1 MSDKKAFAYFRI
13 GNAEQLGEAT
23 DNRVFLYCRQSYDDS
38 HFMNQQQE
46 HLLRHCADKGNQAA
60 GSTAVVAS
68 AKDEKENMLRL
79 AERLKA
85 DGIKMMLI
93 SDPSRISLD
102 PNDFIEIVSAF
113 HKNGVTIEYQD
124 GDGNT
129 RNLLEV
135 LEQFRTANLNL
146 AEPEHDEDEEQDESP
161 HIQM

>member
-1 MSDKKAFAYFRI
+1 MSEKKVYGYARV
-13 GNAEQLGEAT
+13 GNAEQISEAR
-23 DNRVFLYCRQSYDDS
+23 DNKAFLYCRLSYDNS

-46 HLLRHCADKGNQAA
+46 QLLRHCADKGYRAE
-60 GSTAVVAS
+60 GSMAVVS
-68 AKDEKENMLRL
+68 TAKDEKENMLRL

-85 DGIKMMLI
+85 EGIKTMLI

-135 LEQFRTANLNL
+135 LEQLRTANLNL
-146 AEPEHDEDEEQDESP
+146 AEPECGEDEEPDESP
-161 HIQM
+161 RIQM

>member
-1 MSDKKAFAYFRI
+1 MNEKKVYGYARV
-13 GNAEQLGEAT
+13 GNTEQLGNTT

-46 HLLRHCADKGNQAA
+46 HLLRHCADKGYQAA

-68 AKDEKENMLRL
+68 AKDEKDNMLHL

-85 DGIKMMLI
+85 DGIKTMLI

-113 HKNGVTIEYQD
+113 SKNGVTIEYQD

-135 LEQFRTANLNL
+135 LEQLRTANLNI

-161 HIQM
+161 RIQM

>member
-1 MSDKKAFAYFRI
+1 MSEKKVYGYARV
-13 GNAEQLGEAT
+13 GNAEQISEPT
-23 DNRVFLYCRQSYDDS
+23 DNKAFLYCRLSYDNS
-38 HFMNQQQE
+38 HFMNRQQE
-46 HLLRHCADKGNQAA
+46 QLLRHCADKGYRTE
-60 GSTAVVAS
+60 GSIAVVAS

-85 DGIKMMLI
+85 DGIKTMLI

-102 PNDFIEIVSAF
+102 PQDFIEIVSAF
-113 HKNGVTIEYQD
+113 RKNGITIEYRD

-135 LEQFRTANLNL
+135 LGQLRTANLDL
-146 AEPEHDEDEEQDESP
+146 AEPECDEDEEPDESP

>member
-1 MSDKKAFAYFRI
+1 MNDKKAFAYFRV
-13 GNAEQLGEAT
+13 GNAEQLGETT

-46 HLLRHCADKGNQAA
+46 RLLRHCADKGYQAA
-60 GSTAVVAS
+60 GSTAIVAS
-68 AKDEKENMLRL
+68 ANAEKENMLRL
-79 AERLKA
+79 AERLKS
-85 DGIKMMLI
+85 DGIKTMLI
-93 SDPSRISLD
+93 SEPSRISLD

-135 LEQFRTANLNL
+135 LEQLRTANHNL

-161 HIQM
+161 RIQM

>member
-1 MSDKKAFAYFRI
+1 MSEKKVYGYARV
-13 GNAEQLGEAT
+13 GNAEQISEPT
-23 DNRVFLYCRQSYDDS
+23 DNKAFLYCRQSYDNS

-46 HLLRHCADKGNQAA
+46 QLLRHCSDKGYRAE
-60 GSTAVVAS
+60 GSIAVVAS

-79 AERLKA
+79 AQRLKA
-85 DGIKMMLI
+85 AAIKTMLI

-102 PNDFIEIVSAF
+102 PQDFIEIVSAF
-113 HKNGVTIEYQD
+113 HKNGVTIEYRD

-135 LEQFRTANLNL
+135 LDQLRTVAPDH
-146 AEPEHDEDEEQDESP
+146 AEPTCDENEESDESL

>member
-1 MSDKKAFAYFRI
+1 MSEKKIAVYARV
-13 GNAEQLGEAT
+13 GNAEQLGETT
-23 DNRVFLYCRQSYDDS
+23 DKRVFLYCRQSYDDS

-46 HLLRHCADKGNQAA
+46 HLLRHCADKGYQAA

-85 DGIKMMLI
+85 EGIKTLLI

-102 PNDFIEIVSAF
+102 PQDFIEIVSAF

-129 RNLLEV
+129 RKLLEV
-135 LEQFRTANLNL
+135 LEQLRTANLNF
-146 AEPEHDEDEEQDESP
+146 AEPECGEDEEPDESP
-161 HIQM
+161 RIQM

>member
-1 MSDKKAFAYFRI
+1 MSDKKAFAYFRV
-13 GNAEQLGEAT
+13 GNAEQLGETT

-38 HFMNQQQE
+38 HLMNQQQE
-46 HLLRHCADKGNQAA
+46 HLLRHCADKGYQAA

-79 AERLKA
+79 AERLKS
-85 DGIKMMLI
+85 DGIKTMLI

-102 PNDFIEIVSAF
+102 PHDFIEIVSAF
-113 HKNGVTIEYQD
+113 HKNGVTIECQD

-135 LEQFRTANLNL
+135 LEQLRTANLDL
-146 AEPEHDEDEEQDESP
+146 VEPECDEYEAPDESP

>member
-1 MSDKKAFAYFRI
+1 MSEKKIAVYARV
-13 GNAEQLGEAT
+13 GNAEQLGETT

-46 HLLRHCADKGNQAA
+46 HLLRHCADKGYQAA

-79 AERLKA
+79 AERLKSG
-85 DGIKMMLI
+85 GIKTMLI

-102 PNDFIEIVSAF
+102 TNDFIEIVSAF

-135 LEQFRTANLNL
+135 LEQLRTANLNL

-161 HIQM
+161 RIQM

>member
-1 MSDKKAFAYFRI
+1 MKDKKEFAYFRV
-13 GNAEQLGEAT
+13 GNAEQLGKTT

-38 HFMNQQQE
+38 HLMNQQQE
-46 HLLRHCADKGNQAA
+46 HLLRHCAEKGYQAA

-113 HKNGVTIEYQD
+113 HKNGITIEYQD

-135 LEQFRTANLNL
+135 LEQLRTANLDL
-146 AEPEHDEDEEQDESP
+146 TEPECDENEEPDESP

>member
-1 MSDKKAFAYFRI
+1 MSEKKVFGYARV
-13 GNAEQLGEAT
+13 GNADQISEAT

-46 HLLRHCADKGNQAA
+46 QLLRHCSEKGYKAA
-60 GSTAVVAS
+60 GSTAVVAT
-68 AKDEKENMLRL
+68 AQDEKENMLRL

-85 DGIKMMLI
+85 DGIKTMLI

-113 HKNGVTIEYQD
+113 HKNGITIEYQD
-124 GDGNT
+124 GNGNT
-129 RNLLEV
+129 RNLSEV
-135 LEQFRTANLNL
+135 LEQLRTVRLDL
-146 AEPEHDEDEEQDESP
+146 AEPECTEDESP

>member
-1 MSDKKAFAYFRI
+1 MSEKKVYGYARV
-13 GNAEQLGEAT
+13 GNAEQISEAR
-23 DNRVFLYCRQSYDDS
+23 DNKAFLYCRLSYDNS

-46 HLLRHCADKGNQAA
+46 QLLRHCADKGYRAE
-60 GSTAVVAS
+60 GSMAVVS
-68 AKDEKENMLRL
+68 TAKDEKENMLRL

-85 DGIKMMLI
+85 EGIKTMLI

-129 RNLLEV
+129 RNLLEE
-135 LEQFRTANLNL
+135 LEQFRTANLNF
-146 AEPEHDEDEEQDESP
+146 AEPECIEDEEPDESP
-161 HIQM
+161 RIQM

>member
-1 MSDKKAFAYFRI
+1 MNDKKAFAYFRV
-13 GNAEQLGEAT
+13 GNAEQLGETT

-46 HLLRHCADKGNQAA
+46 HLLRHCAEKGYQAA

-85 DGIKMMLI
+85 ESIKTMLI

-113 HKNGVTIEYQD
+113 HKNGVTIEYRD

-135 LEQFRTANLNL
+135 LEQLRTANLNL

-161 HIQM
+161 RIQM

>member
-1 MSDKKAFAYFRI
+1 MSEKKIAVYVRV
-13 GNAEQLGEAT
+13 GNAEQLGETT

-46 HLLRHCADKGNQAA
+46 HLLRHCADKGYQAA
-60 GSTAVVAS
+60 GSTAIVAS

-79 AERLKA
+79 AERLKS
-85 DGIKMMLI
+85 DGIKTMLI

-113 HKNGVTIEYQD
+113 HKNGVTIEYRD

-129 RNLLEV
+129 RDLLEV
-135 LEQFRTANLNL
+135 LEQLRTANLNL
-146 AEPEHDEDEEQDESP
+146 AEPEHDVDEEQDESP
-161 HIQM
+161 RVQM

>member
-1 MSDKKAFAYFRI
+1 MSEKKVYGYARV
-13 GNAEQLGEAT
+13 GNFEQISETT
-23 DNRVFLYCRQSYDDS
+23 DNKAFLYCRQSNDNS

-46 HLLRHCADKGNQAA
+46 QLLRHCADKGYRAE
-60 GSTAVVAS
+60 GSMAVVAT
-68 AKDEKENMLRL
+68 AKDAKENMLRL

-85 DGIKMMLI
+85 GGIKTMLI

-102 PNDFIEIVSAF
+102 PHDFIEIVSAF

-124 GDGNT
+124 GDGNI

-135 LEQFRTANLNL
+135 LEQLRTVNLNL
-146 AEPEHDEDEEQDESP
+146 AEPECDDDEEPDESP

>member
-1 MSDKKAFAYFRI
+1 MSDKKAFAYFRV

-38 HFMNQQQE
+38 HFMNRQQE
-46 HLLRHCADKGNQAA
+46 HLLRHCSDKGYRAE
-60 GSTAVVAS
+60 GSIAVVAS

-85 DGIKMMLI
+85 VGIKTMLI
-93 SDPSRISLD
+93 SDLSRISLD
-102 PNDFIEIVSAF
+102 PQDFIEIVSAF

-129 RNLLEV
+129 QNLLEV
-135 LEQFRTANLNL
+135 LEQLRTANLNL
-146 AEPEHDEDEEQDESP
+146 AEPGCDEDEEPDESP

>member
-1 MSDKKAFAYFRI
+1 MSEKKIYGYARV
-13 GNAEQLGEAT
+13 GNAEQLSETT

-46 HLLRHCADKGNQAA
+46 QLLRHCSDKGYRAE
-60 GSTAVVAS
+60 GSMAVVAS

-79 AERLKA
+79 AQRLKSG
-85 DGIKMMLI
+85 GIKTMLI

-113 HKNGVTIEYQD
+113 HKNGVTIEYQY

-135 LEQFRTANLNL
+135 LEQLRTANLNL

-161 HIQM
+161 RIQM

>member
-1 MSDKKAFAYFRI
+1 MSEKKVYGYARV
-13 GNAEQLGEAT
+13 GNAEQISEAT
-23 DNRVFLYCRQSYDDS
+23 DNKAFLYCRLSYDNS

-46 HLLRHCADKGNQAA
+46 QLLRHCADKGYQAA
-60 GSTAVVAS
+60 GSIAVVAS

-79 AERLKA
+79 AQRLKA
-85 DGIKMMLI
+85 DGIKTMLI

-102 PNDFIEIVSAF
+102 PQDFIEIVSAF
-113 HKNGVTIEYQD
+113 HKNGVTIEYRD

-135 LEQFRTANLNL
+135 LEQLRTANLDL
-146 AEPEHDEDEEQDESP
+146 VEPECDEDEAPDESP

>member
-1 MSDKKAFAYFRI
+1 MNDRKAFAYFRV
-13 GNAEQLGEAT
+13 GNAEQLGETT

-38 HFMNQQQE
+38 HLMNQQQE
-46 HLLRHCADKGNQAA
+46 HLLRHCTDKGYQAA

-79 AERLKA
+79 AERLKS
-85 DGIKMMLI
+85 DGIKTMLI

-102 PNDFIEIVSAF
+102 PNEFIEIVSTF
-113 HKNGVTIEYQD
+113 SKNGVTIEYQD

-135 LEQFRTANLNL
+135 LEQLRTANLNL
-146 AEPEHDEDEEQDESP
+146 VEPECDEDDAPDESP

>member
-1 MSDKKAFAYFRI
+1 MSEKKVFGYARV
-13 GNAEQLGEAT
+13 GNTDQISEAT

-46 HLLRHCADKGNQAA
+46 QLLRHCSEKGYKAA
-60 GSTAVVAS
+60 GSTAVVAT
-68 AKDEKENMLRL
+68 AQDEKENMLRL

-135 LEQFRTANLNL
+135 LDQLRTVAPDH
-146 AEPEHDEDEEQDESP
+146 AEPTCDENEESDESL